1 MSFISVRFEP
11 VEDGIH
17 STLLN
22 GDVYV
27 YTTDE
32 ENHTNRFIEP
42 RAFDQSCRQS
52 DNPYKTKRIWMSQLR
67 RIFRC
72 DNITI
77 SLALQEALWQKA
89 RYSPK
94 NQEQKE
100 AVLLMPTQAEIMDM
114 EREGWAFV
122 Y

>member
-1 MSFISVRFEP
+1 MPFISVRFEP

-32 ENHTNRFIEP
+32 ENHTDGFIEP
-42 RAFDQSCRQS
+42 RAFNQYFRVSN
-52 DNPYKTKRIWMSQLR
+52 NPYVMRAVWISQLKG
-67 RIFRC
+67 IFRC
-72 DNITI
+72 ENIII
-77 SLALQEALWQKA
+77 SLALQGVLWQKA
-89 RYSPK
+89 RYNPR
-94 NQEQKE
+94 NQKQKE
-100 AVLLMPTQAEIMDM
+100 AVLLMPTQDEIMDKK
-114 EREGWAFV
+114 RESWAFD